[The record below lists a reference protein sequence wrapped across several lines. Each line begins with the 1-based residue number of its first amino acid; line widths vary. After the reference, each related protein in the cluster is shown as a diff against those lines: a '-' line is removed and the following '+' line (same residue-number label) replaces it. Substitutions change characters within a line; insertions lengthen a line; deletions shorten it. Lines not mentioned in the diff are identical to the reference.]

1 LFRLEI
7 MKNPRIILI
16 LGATLFGGLAWLSV
30 SMGEQY
36 QITLTAPLVIVDVP
50 RGWAIRTPVP
60 RTIQLRYHG
69 DGWRLS
75 LLELGTDPRLEVPFS
90 SLRQASFN
98 PPGGDTT
105 LAAISSSEGM
115 GRIITHFDL
124 VELAPSR
131 SGVRLVDVKPDSIY
145 LALDR
150 YEEKKVPVTLDV
162 TPMFREGYGQ
172 VGEPTVTPDSV
183 IVGGAAF
190 NVRALESWRT
200 ARTILE
206 DLRTP
211 VDADVPVASSTSTL
225 LTVHPRTVRITLNV
239 QPFAE
244 KVLPGVTI
252 EGTDIPGNNLRPS
265 QDGDCGTGRY
275 QAVGDACSVG
285 FPHHR
290 SVPVDSC
297 GYHGRGGPSDHGSGR
312 HSDCEQ
318 KAGAFAVHRAKEAL
332 TASVIVRTAAGAAN
346 DVWRG

>member
-1 LFRLEI
+1 
-7 MKNPRIILI
+7 MKKPHIILI
-16 LGATLFGGLAWLSV
+16 LGAALFGGLAWLSV

-36 QITLTAPLVIVDVP
+36 QVTLTAPLMIVDIP

-69 DGWRLS
+69 GGWRLA

-90 SLRQASFN
+90 SLRQAGFN
-98 PPGGDTT
+98 PSGDDSM
-105 LAAISSSEGM
+105 LAAVSSSEGTS
-115 GRIITHFDL
+115 RIITHFDI

-172 VGEPTVTPDSV
+172 VGEPTVMPDSV
-183 IVGGAAF
+183 LVGGAAF

-200 ARTILE
+200 ARTVLE

-211 VDADVPVASSTSTL
+211 VDADVPLASSTTTL
-225 LTVHPRTVRITLNV
+225 LTVRPRTVRITLNV

-244 KVLPGVTI
+244 KVLTGVTV
-252 EGTDIPGNNLRPS
+252 EGTDIPANREIIFIPPKMEIV
-265 QDGDCGTGRY
+265 T
-275 QAVGDACSVG
+275 
-285 FPHHR
+285 
-290 SVPVDSC
+290 
-297 GYHGRGGPSDHGSGR
+297 RGGIKQLGTLVPRDFHITVPYRSILADTTGMVDPQVMGP
-312 HSDCEQ
+312 
-318 KAGAFAVHRAKEAL
+318 AGIQVVSKRPERL
-332 TASVIVRTAAGAAN
+332 QYIVRK
-346 DVWRG
+346 RL